1 MNQRHSSRSRIVV
14 KNITHAAIRQ
24 MQEELDQL
32 EAQGKRELKDPS
44 THAVGLLRVDLI
56 KECRRRLFF
65 IATTMPKGP
74 YDR

>member
-1 MNQRHSSRSRIVV
+1 MV

-32 EAQGKRELKDPS
+32 EAQGRRELKHPR

-65 IATTMPKGP
+65 IATTMMKGSDDP
-74 YDR
+74 